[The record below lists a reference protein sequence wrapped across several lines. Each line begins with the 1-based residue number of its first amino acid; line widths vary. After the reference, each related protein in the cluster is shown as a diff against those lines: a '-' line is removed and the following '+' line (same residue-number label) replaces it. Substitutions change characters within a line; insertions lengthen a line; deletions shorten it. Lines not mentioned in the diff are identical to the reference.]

1 MAVFRVS
8 TSLGIGAVNA
18 NVMAGSPFEFPGL
31 NGVQIAMVSDEADVL
46 ADISFGGRI
55 VGQQVVVPVEP
66 GALLG
71 PNINE
76 NMIIDEAI
84 APGERITI
92 RLTGG
97 AAASISR
104 TLVNLTPLG

>member
-8 TSLGIGAVNA
+8 TALGIGAVNA
-18 NVMAGSPFEFPGL
+18 NIMAGSPFEFPGL
-31 NGVQIAMVSDEADVL
+31 NGVQIAMVTDDADIL

-55 VGQQVVVPVEP
+55 VGQQIAVPVEP
-66 GALLG
+66 GAGLG

-76 NMIIDEAI
+76 HMIIDEAI

-92 RLTGG
+92 RITGG
-97 AAASISR
+97 AGTSVTR
-104 TLVNLTPLG
+104 TLVNLTPL

>member
-8 TSLGIGAVNA
+8 TALAIGAVNA
-18 NVMAGSPFEFPGL
+18 NIMAGSPFEFPGL
-31 NGVQIAMVSDEADVL
+31 NGVQIAMCADDADIL

-55 VGQQVVVPVEP
+55 VAQQLAVPVEP
-66 GALLG
+66 GALQG

-76 NMIIDEAI
+76 QMIVDEAI

-97 AAASISR
+97 AGASVTR
-104 TLVNLTPLG
+104 TLVNLTPL